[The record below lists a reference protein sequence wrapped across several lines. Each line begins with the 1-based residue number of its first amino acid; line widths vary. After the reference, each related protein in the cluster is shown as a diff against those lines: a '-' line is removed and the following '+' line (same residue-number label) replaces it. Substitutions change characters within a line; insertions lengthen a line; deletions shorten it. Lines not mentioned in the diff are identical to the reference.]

1 MWLGG
6 IAERNGRSLGD
17 AVAIVDDRVRLTHAE
32 LAERSL
38 RLANGLRR
46 LGVRRGDRVALLS
59 RNRAEMIESY
69 LALARVGAAAVPVN
83 HGLVAPEVEYVMAA
97 CSVVG
102 LLGERALI
110 DRAGGAGG
118 TRFAIDFDT
127 SEYDALVAE
136 EEILP
141 LPEPGLDEMATIL
154 FTSATTG
161 KPKGAVLSQGSLMNS
176 SLAWLATARPAP
188 GTVFLSAPP
197 LFHSTVTIVFAY
209 LAAGATIV
217 LMRQFSPQLCLAMI
231 AAERAEHL
239 YLVPSMVDYLL
250 RAKALAETDLES
262 VAEVIH
268 GAAPMPTELRRRAER
283 ALGATL
289 RECYGQAEAGGP
301 ITFGDPGP
309 HDAAQLAR
317 IEGDPGTCGRPL
329 LGTELS
335 IRTEAGEEVPAG
347 ELGEVYV
354 RNAALMSGYWDNP
367 GASAAVLRGGWLRT
381 GDIGRLDPQGY
392 LYLLDR
398 RVDLIIRGGQNVYP
412 AEIERV
418 FREHPGV
425 AEVAVVGA
433 ADEVLGEVPV
443 AYAVAAAG
451 WDADAGELL
460 LHAGER
466 LASYKRPSRVEFLD
480 ELPRSPAGKVLK
492 KDLRALGAVG
502 R

>member
-1 MWLGG
+1 MWLGA
-6 IAERNGRSLGD
+6 IAERNGRALGD
-17 AVAIVDDRVRLTHAE
+17 AVAVVDDHGRVTHAE

-59 RNRAEMIESY
+59 RNRLEVIESY

-83 HGLVAPEVEYVMAA
+83 HGLVAAEAEYVMTA

-102 LLGERALI
+102 VLGERQLI
-110 DRAGGAGG
+110 DRAGAAAG
-118 TRFAIDFDT
+118 TRFAIDFDDR
-127 SEYDALVAE
+127 EYRSLVAD

-141 LPEPGLDEMATIL
+141 LPEPALGEMAAIL

-161 KPKGAVLSQGSLMNS
+161 KPKGAVLSQGSLMGS
-176 SLAWLATARPAP
+176 SLSWLATARPAP

-209 LAAGATIV
+209 MAAGATIV
-217 LMRQFSPQLCLAMI
+217 LMRQFSPQLFLAMSE
-231 AAERAEHL
+231 AERANHL

-250 RAKALAETDLES
+250 RAKALEQTDLTS
-262 VAEVIH
+262 VSEVIH
-268 GAAPMPTELRRRAER
+268 GAAPMPNELRRRAER

-289 RECYGQAEAGGP
+289 RECYGQAEVGGP
-301 ITFGDPGP
+301 ITLGDPAP
-309 HDAAQLAR
+309 HSDETRAR
-317 IEGDPGTCGRPL
+317 IEGEPGTCGRPL
-329 LGTELS
+329 LGTTAS
-335 IRTEAGEEVPAG
+335 IRTDAGEEVADG
-347 ELGEVYV
+347 ELGEVWV
-354 RNAALMSGYWDNP
+354 RNGSLMSGYWDNP
-367 GASAAVLRGGWLRT
+367 GATAALMRGNWLRS
-381 GDIGRLDPQGY
+381 GDIGHLDERGY

-433 ADEVLGEVPV
+433 PDRALQEVPV
-443 AYAVAAAG
+443 AYVVAAEG
-451 WDADAGELL
+451 WRADVGELM
-460 LHAGER
+460 LHVGER
-466 LASYKRPSRVEFLD
+466 LAPYKRPSRVEFIAA
-480 ELPRSPAGKVLK
+480 LPRNQAGKVLK
-492 KDLRALGAVG
+492 KDLRAAEAVG
-502 R
+502 